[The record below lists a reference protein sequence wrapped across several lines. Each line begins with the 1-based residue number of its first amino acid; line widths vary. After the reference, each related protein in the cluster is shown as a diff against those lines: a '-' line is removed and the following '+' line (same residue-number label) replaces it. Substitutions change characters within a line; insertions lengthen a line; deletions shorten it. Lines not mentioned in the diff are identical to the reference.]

1 MEVCTIGTK
10 IVDNAV
16 TNSCCV
22 SIAVF
27 NIVVV
32 VVERDTVV
40 VILSD
45 MDVVVDKAIVVVE
58 SWIAVSVTAYVGK
71 AQSTS

>member
-1 MEVCTIGTK
+1 VDVCTIGTR

-16 TNSCCV
+16 TNCCCV

-32 VVERDTVV
+32 VVDRDTVV

-58 SWIAVSVTAYVGK
+58 SWMAVSVTAYVGK